1 MSPRKREKAV
11 QGREKKE
18 RESKS
23 WPCRHPPHRAS
34 GQQPWRQQRQAAGQV
49 GPAAGGKGAA
59 LVRRRGAESKDRHV
73 SFEFLE
79 MHNFYYASKYISYL
93 DA

>member
-1 MSPRKREKAV
+1 MNVAKKAGKSGSRK
-11 QGREKKE
+11 GKK
-18 RESKS
+18 RGGARAG
-23 WPCRHPPHRAS
+23 PVATLLTGAS
-34 GQQPWRQQRQAAGQV
+34 GQRQQRQAAGQV

-59 LVRRRGAESKDRHV
+59 LVRRRGAKSKDRHV